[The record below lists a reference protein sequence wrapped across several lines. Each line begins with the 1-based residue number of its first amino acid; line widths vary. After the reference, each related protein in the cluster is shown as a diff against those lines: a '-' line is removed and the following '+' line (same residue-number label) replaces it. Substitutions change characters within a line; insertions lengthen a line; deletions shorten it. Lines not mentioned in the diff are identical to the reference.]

1 MLEPLDKIIDG
12 KAYVLSK
19 IPAVEGREILTQYPI
34 SATPKIGDYKV
45 NEVLMYKLLSH
56 VGVRIET
63 MPIPLMLTD
72 KNLINNHVANAI
84 TLMKLEKEM
93 LDYNFGF
100 FFREKASNFLS
111 VIDQKLPTWIT
122 KILMGLSEQS
132 RKAKEQ
138 PSMNSEPSTASKT
151 P

>member
-1 MLEPLDKIIDG
+1 MIEPIDKVIDG
-12 KAYVLSK
+12 KTYVLTK
-19 IPAVEGREILTQYPI
+19 IPAIEGREILTQYPI
-34 SATPKIGDYKV
+34 SAAPKIGDYKV
-45 NEVLMYKLLSH
+45 NEALMYKLLSH

-63 MPIPLMLTD
+63 FPAPLMLTD

-100 FFREKASNFLS
+100 FFREKASTFLS
-111 VIDQKLPTWIT
+111 VIDQKLPMWIT

-132 RKAKEQ
+132 TKAKEQ
-138 PSMNSEPSTASKT
+138 PSTNSEQSIASKT